1 MRFLILFLISISA
14 YAQTP
19 NPVIRT
25 NTPISGVWLAWD
37 HGNPRLYN
45 LTNLTTGQ
53 YYLGIPESSVL
64 VAGVYGAT
72 NRFVVANSAGMSNTL
87 IATNSWQTWTSSIAV
102 YSYIVTLPVRTNVS
116 CDIWTSTN
124 LLTWRRIATIVSP
137 TNSYQFLWTNDFGN
151 RYFRS
156 AISQ

>member
-1 MRFLILFLISISA
+1 M
-14 YAQTP
+14 
-19 NPVIRT
+19 
-25 NTPISGVWLAWD
+25 WD

-53 YYLGIPESSVL
+53 YYLGIPERSVL
-64 VAGVYGAT
+64 VQGVFGAT
-72 NRFVVANSAGMSNTL
+72 NRFVVANVAGMSNTL

-102 YSYIVTLPVRTNVS
+102 YSYIVTLPVKTNVQ

-156 AISQ
+156 ATSQ